1 MDDLI
6 SRRAAIEA
14 LGEEPELW
22 YGSDTEIAERTQWR
36 ADMVA
41 IKTVE
46 PASLYGYNINDLLVF
61 ADACRKAEI
70 TNDELKIFVQS
81 TEQMLNI
88 FGKKVESELAESLKR
103 FFNNS
108 IQWKGE

>member
-36 ADMVA
+36 ADMMA
-41 IKTVE
+41 IETVE

-61 ADACRKAEI
+61 AEACRKAEI
-70 TNDELKIFVQS
+70 KNDELKIFVQS
-81 TEQMLNI
+81 TEQMLDI
-88 FGKKVESELAESLKR
+88 FVKKVESEIVKALDSFLDENT
-103 FFNNS
+103 F
-108 IQWKGE
+108 

>member
-81 TEQMLNI
+81 TEQMLDI
-88 FGKKVESELAESLKR
+88 FVKKVESEIVKALDSFLDENT
-103 FFNNS
+103 F
-108 IQWKGE
+108 